1 MQILIN
7 KGHLF
12 TLNEQK
18 TYHKMR
24 ALVISGG
31 GSKGAFAG
39 GITEFLI
46 DGCGHQYDLF
56 LGTSTGSL
64 LIPLLSIGEIERLKR
79 VYTGVGQKDIF
90 SSNPFIIKKKK
101 DEFFVK
107 INHLGIIR
115 MFLKGSKTFG
125 ESNNLRKLIC
135 DIVTEDD
142 FNKIKSKTVEV
153 VVTVSNL
160 SCGRVE
166 YKRLKDCEYHD
177 FCDWIWA
184 SANMVP
190 FMSLLEKNGFEYADG
205 GIGNIVPIAEAIKRG
220 ACEIDVIVL
229 KTETPEIM
237 KRKVKNALDLTTR
250 VFDFLLN
257 QIIIDDIAIGKLEGV
272 QNRVNINFYHPPEIL
287 TKNSLI
293 FDQKEMALWWDQGYQ
308 FAKNN
313 NPVCR
318 CIEVS
323 T

>member
-1 MQILIN
+1 
-7 KGHLF
+7 
-12 TLNEQK
+12 
-18 TYHKMR
+18 MR

-39 GITEFLI
+39 GISEFLI
-46 DGCGHQYDLF
+46 DSCGHEYELF

-64 LIPLLSIGEIERLKR
+64 LIPLLSIGEIGRLKGI
-79 VYTGVGQKDIF
+79 YTQVGQKDIF
-90 SSNPFIIKKKK
+90 SSNPFIIKKKGE
-101 DEFFVK
+101 EFFVR
-107 INHLGIIR
+107 INHFGIIR
-115 MFLKGSKTFG
+115 MFLKGSRTFG
-125 ESNNLRKLIC
+125 ESKGLRKLIC
-135 DIVTEDD
+135 EIISEDD
-142 FNKIKSKTVEV
+142 YNKIKSRAAEV
-153 VVTVSNL
+153 IITVSNL

-166 YKRLKDCEYHD
+166 YKRLKDYAYHD

-190 FMSLLEKNGFEYADG
+190 FMSLLEKDGFEYADG

-229 KTETPEIM
+229 KTETPELM

-257 QIIIDDIAIGKLEGV
+257 QIIIDDIAIGKLQGT

-293 FDQKEMALWWDQGYQ
+293 FDSKKMALWWEQGYQ

-313 NPVCR
+313 NPICK
-318 CIEVS
+318 CIELKV
-323 T
+323 